1 MKRRK
6 YVPPEKEL
14 IRTAITGN
22 IVALFDIR
30 AHYDRFMR
38 YELNKEITAMAE
50 TFCLPPEMFDFENIL
65 GDMGIILDEA
75 VMNFEE

>member
-30 AHYDRFMR
+30 AHYDRFMQQGN
-38 YELNKEITAMAE
+38 E
-50 TFCLPPEMFDFENIL
+50 
-65 GDMGIILDEA
+65 
-75 VMNFEE
+75 